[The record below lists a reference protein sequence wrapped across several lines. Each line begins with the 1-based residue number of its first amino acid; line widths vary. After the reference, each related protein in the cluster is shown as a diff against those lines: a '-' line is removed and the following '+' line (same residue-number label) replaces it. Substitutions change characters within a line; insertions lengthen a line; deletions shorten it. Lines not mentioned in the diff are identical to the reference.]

1 VVLDAGVNLAE
12 ARVLVVE
19 DNELNQE
26 FARAVLV
33 SMGVRLVECASNGVE
48 ALARLESFE
57 PDLIILDLMMP
68 VMDGQEFLTRLRAMP
83 QYVDLP
89 VLVTTALGAQK
100 MRNATFANGATDF
113 IEKPIHRKELVARV
127 TVHLRSHLLLKSLR
141 RYHDRL
147 AQDLDTAR
155 AMQEALLPT
164 ARQMQDV
171 MRRYGVFVNA
181 LFAPSSELGGDLW
194 GLTAIDDH
202 RLGLFAIDFSG
213 HGVAAAINTFRL
225 HLLMSGAETE
235 VENPAAFLQKLNAA
249 LIPVLPRG
257 QFATMVVAVLDISSR
272 QLTVANAGAPAPII
286 GGGDALYLLPERAL
300 PLGISPDVIYANRV
314 VPFPAS
320 SHLSLYSDGLTDA
333 PDTSGNGIG
342 ESGVLALLADSGVG
356 ERTETLPRLMR
367 RFAERSPGLPEDDL
381 TFIWLAS

>member
-1 VVLDAGVNLAE
+1 VELEAGVNLAE

-26 FARAVLV
+26 FARAVLA
-33 SMGVRLVECASNGVE
+33 SMGVSMIECAGNGVE
-48 ALARLESFE
+48 ALAQLGVFE

-68 VMDGQEFLTRLRAMP
+68 VMDGQEFLTRLRALP
-83 QYVDLP
+83 QYADLP

-147 AQDLDTAR
+147 AQDLETAK

-164 ARQMQDV
+164 APEMRDV
-171 MRRYGVFVNA
+171 MQRYGVFVDA

-194 GLTAIDDH
+194 GLTEIDDH

-225 HLLMSGAETE
+225 HLLMSGAAGEIE
-235 VENPAAFLQKLNAA
+235 DPAAFLRRLNAA
-249 LIPVLPRG
+249 LMPVLPRG
-257 QFATMVVAVLDISSR
+257 QFATMVVAVLDLSTR
-272 QLTVANAGAPAPII
+272 QLTIANAGAPAPII
-286 GGGDALYLLPERAL
+286 GIGADLYLLPERAL
-300 PLGISPDVIYANRV
+300 PLGISRDVTYANRV
-314 VPFPAS
+314 VPFPIG
-320 SHLSLYSDGLTDA
+320 SHLSLYSDGLTDNL
-333 PDTSGNGIG
+333 DTTGAAVA
-342 ESGVLALLADSGVG
+342 EAGVLSLLADSIEG
-356 ERTETLPRLMR
+356 ERAGLLTRLMR
-367 RFAERSPGLPEDDL
+367 RFAQHSPAQPEDDL